1 MKRGERKRVWMWGW
15 VWSTVGLLATGCCQP
30 PERRVSLE
38 TLVAAHNAN
47 ADAVP
52 KVWARAKIAVTM
64 QDPASGLPFTWGSVS
79 PLVTPNGLLVMV
91 KGANRLGV
99 QDFVLIG
106 QEANIDLFRLGA
118 STEEN
123 KYYFW
128 LRAGGK
134 GRAWWGR
141 LDLAGAPGIS
151 AIPIDPTQLLA
162 ALNVCALPAAATD
175 LPAAGLVMTTEHLS
189 YLYDSPGEQTFAPC
203 KHAYVVTS
211 IERQPISR
219 RIGFTRETYF
229 LWSDTKPRRP
239 FLIRYLDETGS
250 PVMTARLGEYEPVP
264 GATGS
269 DLPVMP
275 TDIRLDW
282 PARHTSVHIVLS
294 KMTTDKGVREA
305 CRFQDFLP
313 EGLAVEQVDK
323 AIDSGQNRPNDPAT
337 NQGDDR

>member
-1 MKRGERKRVWMWGW
+1 MKRAAWAW
-15 VWSTVGLLATGCCQP
+15 VVLAGAMLAPGCCRP
-30 PERRVSLE
+30 PEHRVSLE

-64 QDPASGLPFTWGSVS
+64 QDPASGVPFTWGSTS

-91 KGANRLGV
+91 KGADRLGV

-128 LRAGGK
+128 LRAGAR

-141 LDLAGAPGIS
+141 LDHAGAPGVS
-151 AIPIDPTQLLA
+151 DIPIDPTQLLA
-162 ALNVCALPAAATD
+162 ALNVCD
-175 LPAAGLVMTTEHLS
+175 LPANATDIPAAGMVVTTEHLS
-189 YLYDSPGEQTFAPC
+189 YLYDSPWEQTFAPC

-211 IERQPISR
+211 IDRQPISR
-219 RIGFTRETYF
+219 RIGFSRETYF
-229 LWSDTKPRRP
+229 LWSDTAPRRP
-239 FLIRYLDETGS
+239 FLIRYLDENGW

-264 GATGS
+264 GATGK

-275 TDIRLDW
+275 TDIRLEW
-282 PARHTSVHIVLS
+282 PARHTSVHIVLA
-294 KMTTDKGVREA
+294 KMTTDKGVKEA

-313 EGLAVEQVDK
+313 EGLPVEQVDK
-323 AIDSGQNRPNDPAT
+323 ALEAGQSKPVPPPTIDPGEER
-337 NQGDDR
+337 

>member
-1 MKRGERKRVWMWGW
+1 MKRTALALL
-15 VWSTVGLLATGCCQP
+15 VWSVAMLAPGCCRP
-30 PERRVSLE
+30 PEHRVSLE
-38 TLVAAHNAN
+38 TLVEAHNAN
-47 ADAVP
+47 AQAVP

-64 QDPASGLPFTWGSVS
+64 QDPASGVLFTWGSTG

-91 KGANRLGV
+91 KGADPLGV

-118 STEEN
+118 STDEN

-134 GRAWWGR
+134 GQAWWGR
-141 LDLAGAPGIS
+141 LDLAGAPGVS
-151 AIPIDPTQLLA
+151 GIPIDPTQLQA
-162 ALNVCALPAAATD
+162 ALNVCALPANATD
-175 LPAAGLVMTTEHLS
+175 IPAAGMVVTSEHLS
-189 YLYDSPGEQTFAPC
+189 YLYDSPWEATFAPC

-219 RIGFTRETYF
+219 RIAFKRETYF
-229 LWSDTKPRRP
+229 LWSDTAPRRP
-239 FLIRYLDETGS
+239 FLIRYLDENGW

-264 GATGS
+264 GATGK

-282 PARHTSVHIVLS
+282 PAKKTSVHIVLS

-313 EGLAVEQVDK
+313 EGLATEQVDK
-323 AIDSGQNRPNDPAT
+323 ALQAGPTKPAAPIIE
-337 NQGDDR
+337 QGDDR